1 MADFLN
7 SETLLMD
14 LGLVGAE
21 VVLLIIL
28 FIFIN
33 FLIYLG
39 FKMFYTIPFVKKLKD
54 KFETIRQNIKWILVF
69 LCFAI
74 SLALAGFNAFLIYK
88 HQEEGLLAY
97 HQLLLLKIPT
107 DVWIEFGIGIAKII
121 GVIIL
126 ATVAVRILRKVL
138 NNVEAR
144 AKAWEGIKANDESIE
159 LFSHSLS
166 RIMANGIWLLV
177 FVFAVW
183 TLPYL
188 SFLSPYLFLIFKV
201 YIIISLGSLAV
212 GSVAVIV
219 DSLDALSVKYSS
231 PDNFLSFYEHV
242 RELVP
247 LFRSS
252 LEYIIYV
259 TVATLVVMQ
268 VEFVAPLA
276 KYGPKIVQV
285 IGIFFLARAA
295 VVLSGLIADKFFVKH
310 DNVTET
316 DRQRQLTVLPL
327 VKSVS
332 KYSIFFIAFV
342 LMLRSFDINPA
353 AILAGAGIVG
363 IVVGLGAQSLINDLV
378 SGFFIL
384 FENIYLV
391 NDYIESEDAR
401 GKVEGIDIRTTR
413 IRDPNGQLH
422 IIRNGLM
429 GKIIN
434 YSKSYTY
441 AVVEVGVAYDSELD
455 QVYRV
460 LRKTGEKLK
469 EKNPDVIEP
478 TVVQGLD
485 NFGESELTIRTT
497 TRVKPGRH
505 LEVARDYRKMI
516 KEAFDLEGIE
526 IPFARQVII
535 FKNSPENRG

>member
-21 VVLLIIL
+21 VLLLIIL

-33 FLIYLG
+33 FLVYLG
-39 FKMFYTIPFVKKLKD
+39 FKMFYTLPFVKRFKD
-54 KFETIRQNIKWILVF
+54 RFETIRQNIKWILVF
-69 LCFAI
+69 LGFVLA
-74 SLALAGFNAFLIYK
+74 LALAGFNAFLIYK
-88 HQEEGLLAY
+88 HQEEGLLVY
-97 HQLLLLKIPT
+97 HQLLLSKIPAE
-107 DVWIEFGIGIAKII
+107 VWIEFGIGIAKII
-121 GVIIL
+121 GLIIL
-126 ATVAVRILRKVL
+126 ATIVVRIIR
-138 NNVEAR
+138 NVIGKAEAK

-159 LFSHSLS
+159 LLSHSLS
-166 RIMANGIWLLV
+166 RIMINGIWLLV

-188 SFLSPYLFLIFKV
+188 SFLSPYLFLIFKI

-242 RELVP
+242 RGLVP

-259 TVATLVVMQ
+259 TVATLVILQ
-268 VEFVAPLA
+268 VEFIAPLA
-276 KYGPKIVQV
+276 RYGPKIVQV
-285 IGIFFLARAA
+285 IGIFFLARVA
-295 VVLSGLIADKFFVKH
+295 VVLSGLLADKFFVKH
-310 DNVTET
+310 NHVTET

-327 VKSVS
+327 VKSVT

-342 LMLRSFDINPA
+342 LVLRSFGINPA

-363 IVVGLGAQSLINDLV
+363 IVIGLGAQSLINDLV

-391 NDYIESEDAR
+391 GDYIESEGAR

-413 IRDPNGQLH
+413 VRDPSGQLH

-441 AVVEVGVAYDSELD
+441 AVVEVGVAYDSDLEK
-455 QVYRV
+455 VYKV
-460 LRKTGEKLK
+460 LGEAGVKLK
-469 EKNPDVIEP
+469 QKNPDVVEP

-485 NFGESELTIRTT
+485 EFGESQLTVRTK

-505 LEVARDYRKMI
+505 LEVARDYRKLI
-516 KEAFDLEGIE
+516 KESFDKAGIE
-526 IPFARQVII
+526 IPFARRVVI
-535 FKNSPENRG
+535 FKNSPESKS